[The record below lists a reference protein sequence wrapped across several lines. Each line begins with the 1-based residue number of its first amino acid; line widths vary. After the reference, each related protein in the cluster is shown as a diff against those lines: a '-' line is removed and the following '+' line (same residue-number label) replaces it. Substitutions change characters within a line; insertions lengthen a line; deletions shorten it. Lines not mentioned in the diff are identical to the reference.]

1 MTQKE
6 LYTNIIKAY
15 KVLDEFEK
23 AKMFLEHY
31 IKNVTDE
38 HTVMIFETKP
48 TSELLYDSKKS
59 YDSEIPYFKTNKEL
73 GISYG
78 TFKKTYTFNSTEE
91 FCNPE
96 NIKLH
101 HIPNWK
107 KQGFAQEYLLQTSG
121 IYKVLENKIR

>member
-31 IKNVTDE
+31 IKNVT
-38 HTVMIFETKP
+38 
-48 TSELLYDSKKS
+48 
-59 YDSEIPYFKTNKEL
+59 
-73 GISYG
+73 
-78 TFKKTYTFNSTEE
+78 
-91 FCNPE
+91 
-96 NIKLH
+96 
-101 HIPNWK
+101 
-107 KQGFAQEYLLQTSG
+107 SG